1 VATRKKASALG
12 RVTLGRK
19 KRRAS
24 VEILTLGLRDC
35 KECRLGEKGRALL
48 LAARAQVGKRRK
60 KVWECLRRCIIGVCV
75 CWRYGRKIL
84 KGRWRVLAWVRADA
98 DEVPKNQ
105 VGVFVEKI
113 LKGARVFLHMRPR

>member
-1 VATRKKASALG
+1 MATRKKASALG

-48 LAARAQVGKRRK
+48 LAARAQVGKRHKGMGVSVQVYNRGLRLLALREK
-60 KVWECLRRCIIGVCV
+60 NFKRALACAGVGARRC
-75 CWRYGRKIL
+75 
-84 KGRWRVLAWVRADA
+84 
-98 DEVPKNQ
+98 
-105 VGVFVEKI
+105 
-113 LKGARVFLHMRPR
+113 

>member
-1 VATRKKASALG
+1 
-12 RVTLGRK
+12 
-19 KRRAS
+19 
-24 VEILTLGLRDC
+24 
-35 KECRLGEKGRALL
+35 
-48 LAARAQVGKRRK
+48 
-60 KVWECLRRCIIGVCV
+60 V

-113 LKGARVFLHMRPR
+113 LKGARVFLAHAPALKPPGWGGFYVIPANI